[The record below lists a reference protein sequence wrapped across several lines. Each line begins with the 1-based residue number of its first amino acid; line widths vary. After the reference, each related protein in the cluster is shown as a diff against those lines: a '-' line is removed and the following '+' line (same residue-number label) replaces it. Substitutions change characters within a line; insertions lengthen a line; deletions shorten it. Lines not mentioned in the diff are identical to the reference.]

1 MSKVSVS
8 ADSHLID
15 VCRYRFDVATLT
27 VGSNDPI
34 QMFGVVCGWLRGVD
48 ALQVS
53 LSVFSHCFVIQMLD
67 LHLYRSDLDSNSS
80 TAGSND
86 LQATFWV
93 VWEWLRAAHAFEVSR
108 FGFMALADFSRY
120 GFESSASTAPS
131 NGSVRTLYESDG
143 WPGRHW

>member
-1 MSKVSVS
+1 MSKVSIS
-8 ADSHLID
+8 TDSCLID
-15 VCRYRFDVATLT
+15 ICRYGFDAATLT

-53 LSVFSHCFVIQMLD
+53 LSVFSHCFVIQTLD
-67 LHLYRSDLDSNSS
+67 LHLYRSDLDSNSL

-93 VWEWLRAAHAFEVSR
+93 VWEWLRAMHTFEVSC

-120 GFESSASTAPS
+120 RFDSSTSTSTP
-131 NGSVRTLYESDG
+131 NISVWMVWMSDG
-143 WPGRHW
+143 WLG